1 MSDLEYYESMKY
13 QEFLL
18 SSVRKEICQP
28 NVIFENLKINK
39 VENLVDFG
47 VGLGFFIPYFF
58 KYLPKE
64 SWVWTADYQQDLID
78 LLLQKKIKEEIDRF
92 TPFYI
97 DKSDHPILPD
107 WVPTPDL
114 IFSSMCLSTFAD
126 PGLAMDGLIRSM
138 KQGGRLIVVDWVKVE
153 YKHGGPLLKD
163 KISLD
168 KMKFLAEEYKLNIV
182 KTLRVSEFVYAME
195 LTAGSEFVYGIYE
208 MRD

>member
-18 SSVRKEICQP
+18 SSARREICQP
-28 NVIFENLKINK
+28 TTIFESIKIDK
-39 VENLVDFG
+39 VQNLVDFG
-47 VGLGFFIPYFF
+47 VGLGFFIPYIF
-58 KYLPKE
+58 KYLPKDA
-64 SWVWTADYQQDLID
+64 WVWAVDYQQDLID
-78 LLLQKKIKEEIDRF
+78 LLLQRKIKEEIERF
-92 TPFYI
+92 TPFYL

-107 WVPTPDL
+107 WIPTPEL

-138 KQGGRLIVVDWVKVE
+138 KPGGRLIIVDWVKTE
-153 YKHGGPLLKD
+153 YKHGPLMKD

-168 KMKFLAEEYKLNIV
+168 KMKFLAEDYKLDVV
-182 KTLRVSEFVYAME
+182 KTLRVSEFVYALE
-195 LTAGSEFVYGIYE
+195 VVASSEFVYGIYE